1 MDLKKLT
8 VTLEV
13 NTGAYKN
20 ALRAAR
26 QETEKSAEVARSASN
41 SIKKS
46 MSSVSIK
53 GFMSGIKG
61 RIKDY
66 QLKAGI
72 KVPTKE
78 YEEITAELENAEAA
92 LNRYYTRKEKLES
105 IGTDKESKTW
115 KGLQYDIRNAE
126 KEVEKYKSAKQR
138 MEEKGTDTKKV
149 PTKEYEEITAE
160 LKKAEA
166 ALERYCDK
174 KEKLE
179 YIGSKKESKAWK
191 GLQLDIYRAEG
202 QVKRYEAIKRRMEE
216 KGTATK
222 KVPTKEYEKI
232 TADLKN
238 AEAALN
244 RYCTKKEKLE
254 SMGTEKESQAWK
266 KLQYDI
272 CNAEE
277 TVKRYE
283 SAKRRMEAAGTDVQR
298 PVSLPKQALNFGRS
312 ALKGIASIPAK
323 GWGGMTK
330 LLGGMHATLSKVTA
344 AIKRTSGAFGAL
356 IQKFAT
362 GIPFLKRAKSSFN
375 GFGTSGQGLV
385 GILKTIGMT
394 AKFMFASFLIRGVIT
409 GMKQGMQN
417 LAKYSE
423 KTNASLSLLKSSLTQ
438 LKNSM
443 ATAFAPVLDVIAPIL
458 DSFIQMLIRALN
470 AVGQFFGALTGKSVI
485 VRAKKVNQDYA
496 ASLSGTSDNLKE
508 NASSAD
514 KASDA
519 AEKYKRTLLG
529 FDQINKLD
537 DTSSSGSTGGES
549 KGASLGGIND
559 MFETTSIK
567 SQFKDLAK
575 LIKESWAN
583 ADFTELG
590 AIIGRKLNTALER
603 IPWEQIQSTCNR
615 IAQSVA
621 TLLNGF
627 LETTNW
633 GLVGNTIAQGIN
645 TAFGM
650 ANTFA
655 ESFHWG
661 SLGTAVGNGINGAL
675 NGLDW
680 ETIQGTVHNVVS
692 GLIESLNSFLHTA
705 DWNKIGQTISQYF
718 NTKLEAFHTAVS
730 EFEWDTLGISIS
742 DGINGAVSAFDF
754 AKAGEATSNVIKG
767 VLDAFI
773 KAVEN
778 TDWKSVGEKIKD
790 FLVNI
795 DWSGIVGKLTE
806 AIGAAFGGF
815 ASMIWGIIEEAWND
829 VVQWWKDTAYEDGK
843 FTLQGLLDGIVDKLK
858 DIGGWIDEHIFQPFV
873 NGFKDAFGIH
883 SPSKVMEEMGTYLME
898 GLLGGL
904 NGLVEDV
911 KGVFDSIGGKINE
924 TWDNVKTWTGKKWES
939 IKTTAGEAWD
949 WLTGK
954 SKEDFPAIEKSATDA
969 FGKTQE
975 VTDKTWKDSGNS
987 VTESLNMMKGE
998 TSEKMR
1004 QIFKNVESYTKSI
1017 WNITANNWD
1026 AIGQKVSDVL
1036 NEMQQDVRRTTAS
1049 IAGSFSSLSG
1059 QIENS
1064 MGGMYQAGRSAAQS
1078 FADGFQSVHIPT
1090 PHLYTSSWN
1099 THYLNAEKS
1108 SWYQT
1113 PNFAV
1118 QWYANGGFPDTGE
1131 MFVARE
1137 NGPELVGRMGRKN
1150 AVANNGQIVEGI
1162 RIGVYQ
1168 AVSAA
1173 LSKLE
1178 NSQGN
1183 EKEITVVLE
1192 GDAKGLFRVI
1202 RTEGQNYQ
1210 KSTGKPVFE

>member
-46 MSSVSIK
+46 MSSVSTK

-92 LNRYYTRKEKLES
+92 LNRYYTRKDKLES

-115 KGLQYDIRNAE
+115 KGLQYDIRKAE
-126 KEVEKYKSAKQR
+126 KEVE
-138 MEEKGTDTKKV
+138 
-149 PTKEYEEITAE
+149 IF
-160 LKKAEA
+160 EA
-166 ALERYCDK
+166 
-174 KEKLE
+174 
-179 YIGSKKESKAWK
+179 
-191 GLQLDIYRAEG
+191 
-202 QVKRYEAIKRRMEE
+202 
-216 KGTATK
+216 T
-222 KVPTKEYEKI
+222 
-232 TADLKN
+232 
-238 AEAALN
+238 
-244 RYCTKKEKLE
+244 
-254 SMGTEKESQAWK
+254 
-266 KLQYDI
+266 
-272 CNAEE
+272 
-277 TVKRYE
+277 
-283 SAKRRMEAAGTDVQR
+283 KRRMEAAGADVQR
-298 PVSLPKQALNFGRS
+298 PVSLPKQTLNFGKSILNFGKS
-312 ALKGIASIPAK
+312 ALKGTGSIIAK
-323 GWGGMTK
+323 GWGGIK
-330 LLGGMHATLSKVTA
+330 KFFGGMYATLSKVTK

-356 IQKFAT
+356 IRKFTT
-362 GIPFLKRAKSSFN
+362 GIPFLKKTKSSFN
-375 GFGTSGQGLV
+375 GLGTSGKGLV

-496 ASLSGTSDNLKE
+496 ASLAGTSDNLKE
-508 NASSAD
+508 NASNAD

-537 DTSSSGSTGGES
+537 DTSSSGSTGGGS

-559 MFETTSIK
+559 MFETTSIN

-575 LIKESWAN
+575 LVKESWAN

-590 AIIGRKLNTALER
+590 AIIGRKLNAALEC

-633 GLVGNTIAQGIN
+633 GLVGNTIAQGVN

-650 ANTFA
+650 VNTFA

-754 AKAGEATSNVIKG
+754 TKAGEATSNVIKG

-815 ASMIWGIIEEAWND
+815 ASMIWGIIEEAWDD

-843 FTLQGLLDGIVDKLK
+843 FTIQGLLDGIVDKLK
-858 DIGGWIDEHIFQPFV
+858 DIGSWIDEHIFQPFV

-904 NGLVEDV
+904 NSLKEDV

-924 TWDNVKTWTGKKWES
+924 TWDNVKTWTGEKWES

-1178 NSQGN
+1178 NGQGN
-1183 EKEITVVLE
+1183 GKEITVVLE